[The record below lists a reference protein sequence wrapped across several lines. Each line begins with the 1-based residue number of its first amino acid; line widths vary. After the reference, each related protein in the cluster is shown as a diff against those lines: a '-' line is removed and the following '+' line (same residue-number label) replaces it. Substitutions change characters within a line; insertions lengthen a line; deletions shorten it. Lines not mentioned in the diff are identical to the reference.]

1 MANKE
6 MGNNSIDAKDV
17 DIGAALNHLLEY
29 GYVVITNILCPKD
42 IAEIRGSIGEIFAKE
57 REEPFDPGDGKPGPH
72 DEDIE
77 RYISESY
84 MVSDEELSRVMR
96 RIRHTRSQNMETPWP
111 VGPREMNKSF
121 IHLPLLFDDDKSQ
134 RIMNVPA
141 KLKETGRIVEHP
153 IMLRLVR
160 EVLGNDCLLSDLSAT
175 SIGAHTSDGGAWHI
189 DAPLTQMPEPLPDI
203 PLTVQNAWMLDEFTE
218 DNGATRVIPKSH
230 LFRKKPVWG
239 YDSQHEEIILTAP
252 AGSMAMWLSQTWHRS
267 GPNLTDRPRR
277 ALLGYF
283 SRSWIKPFSDYTRA
297 VPKEIMETYTPSARY
312 LMGWSAF
319 GPKRG

>member
-1 MANKE
+1 MVKKDTLSKDID
-6 MGNNSIDAKDV
+6 GNDIDME
-17 DIGAALNHLLEY
+17 AALNHLLEY
-29 GYVVITNILCPKD
+29 GYVVIRNMLCPED
-42 IAEIRGSIGEIFAKE
+42 IVEIRGSIGDIFA
-57 REEPFDPGDGKPGPH
+57 RETEDPFDPGDGKPAPH

-84 MVSDEELSRVMR
+84 MVSDLELARIMR
-96 RIRHTRSQNMETPWP
+96 RIRHTRSQNMDTPWP
-111 VGPREMNKSF
+111 VGPGEMNKSF
-121 IHLPLLFDDDKSQ
+121 IHLPLLFDYDKSQ

-141 KLKETGRIVEHP
+141 QLKETGRIIEHP
-153 IMLRLVR
+153 IMLGLVR
-160 EVLGNDCLLSDLSAT
+160 GVLGNDCLLSDLSAT
-175 SIGAHTSDGGAWHI
+175 SIGAHTPAGGAWHI

-203 PLTVQNAWMLDEFTE
+203 PLTVQNAWMLDDFTE
-218 DNGATRVIPKSH
+218 NNGATRVVPKSH
-230 LFRKKPVWG
+230 LFRKKPGWG
-239 YDSQHEEIILTAP
+239 YDSEQDEIILTGP

-267 GPNLTDRPRR
+267 GPNLTDNPRR

-297 VPKEIMETYTPSARY
+297 VPKEVMETYTPSARY